1 MKTKG
6 QTEFVW
12 IFSLIIGAMILFL
25 AIYAS
30 SKVLKTGTYQT
41 EAEIVRSFDIILNPF
56 SAIGSIA
63 SLTLSK
69 EINMPYE
76 TEMNFTCSGNSE
88 KISLRQVE
96 KNNKGEWTTPYT
108 IKNKYIFSE
117 QIIRGKKFSAFSKPF
132 KLPWRIDDMIYLIS
146 KNYCFINPPT
156 KIENEL
162 NSINATQ
169 VKVAVSSGQCGPG
182 TNVRV
187 CFAPNFDECSSSDA
201 RVSYYSNY
209 LEKNGIKSFFLDD
222 ASLYASIFSD
232 KQTYDCNMKRLLNRL
247 SIQTSI
253 IMEQANIL
261 KGCVYDS
268 LRSDLESFKTDIDS
282 IVSIDNTATN
292 LITDSNKIKNLD
304 NPNCP
309 IINR

>member
-1 MKTKG
+1 MKTRG

-30 SKVLKTGTYQT
+30 SKVLKTGAYYT

-76 TEMNFTCSGNSE
+76 TEMNITCSGDSE

-132 KLPWRIDDMIYLIS
+132 KLPWRVDDMIYLVS

-169 VKVAVSSGQCGPG
+169 IKVAVSSEQCGPG
-182 TNVRV
+182 TDVRV
-187 CFAPNFDECSSSDA
+187 CFAPNFNDCSSNDA
-201 RVSYYSNY
+201 MVSYYSNY
-209 LEKNGIKSFFLDD
+209 LEKNGRLFFLDD
-222 ASLYASIFSD
+222 ASMYAAIFSN

-253 IMEQANIL
+253 IIEQANIL
-261 KGCVYDS
+261 KSCVYDS
-268 LRSDLESFKTDIDS
+268 LRSSLDAFKTDIDP
-282 IVSIDNTATN
+282 IASIDNTAIN
-292 LITDSNKIKNLD
+292 LITDSNKIKNFD